1 MKSPDPYKDFT
12 ILIVEDDNEA
22 RETLRSMIE
31 LDFKYVYEAKNGCE
45 GLELFQKYKPEIIL
59 TDIQMPCM
67 SGIEMLREIRK
78 GSNEVLAIFI
88 SAYSDVQTLL
98 QAIDLKADAYI
109 IKPFLYTDIL
119 EKIDANLCLLS
130 TEGSLHNTLSKR
142 EHEVFIDMAKGIKA
156 TDIASKY
163 ALKPKTVSTY
173 RKRILQKLH
182 MNSNAELIRYAITH
196 NLI

>member
-1 MKSPDPYKDFT
+1 MNNLDTYKDLT
-12 ILIVEDDNEA
+12 ILIAEDDKEA
-22 RETLRSMIE
+22 RDALKAMVE

-45 GLELFQKYKPEIIL
+45 GLELFQKYKPDIIL

-67 SGIEMLREIRK
+67 SGIEMLSEIRK
-78 GSNEVLAIFI
+78 GSHDVLSIFI

-109 IKPFLYTDIL
+109 IKPFLYKDIM
-119 EKIDANLCLLS
+119 EKIDANLSLSS
-130 TEGSLHNTLSKR
+130 TEGTLHNDLSKR
-142 EHEVFIDMAKGIKA
+142 EFEVFIDMAKGIKP

-163 ALKPKTVSTY
+163 ELRPKTVSTY

-182 MNSNAELIRYAITH
+182 MNSNAELIKYALSH